1 MNKGDLIIIPT
12 DTVYGLA
19 AKLYDEEGLKKIFEI
34 KGREQSKQIPI
45 LCYDISDLDDIAHL
59 DEVAK
64 MLMEKFWPGPIS
76 FILNT
81 TETFYQLTG
90 ERTIAA
96 RIPNHQKALEIIKKY
111 GVLRVTS
118 LNKSGE
124 PPLSDINQIKD
135 QFGASVRE
143 IYEQN
148 YDQSHVSSTVVDLTT
163 KPLKILRK
171 GTISEESIKDALKT
185 IQSYNDWT

>member
-34 KGREQSKQIPI
+34 KGRDQSKQIPI
-45 LCYDISDLDDIAHL
+45 LCHEISDLNNIADL
-59 DEVAK
+59 DNVSRI
-64 MLMEKFWPGPIS
+64 LMEKFWPGPIS
-76 FILNT
+76 FVINT
-81 TETFYQLTG
+81 TELFYQLTG
-90 ERTIAA
+90 EKTIAA
-96 RIPNHQKALEIIKKY
+96 RIPNHPKALEIIKKY

-124 PPLSDINQIKD
+124 PPLSDITQIRQ
-135 QFGASVRE
+135 QFGNLVSE

-148 YDQSHVSSTVVDLTT
+148 EEQSDISSTVVDLTS
-163 KPLKILRK
+163 KPLKILRH
-171 GTISEESIKDALKT
+171 GTISEESIKDVLNNT
-185 IQSYNDWT
+185 HFYNDLK